1 MHHTQ
6 QRSQLYV
13 RGIISQL
20 HLTPPSASNLPRPP
34 RRTLIATSP
43 HRSWEVSPN
52 IDTTSY
58 WDQGY
63 LRTRPTYPA
72 SFYHQIYDYHTAA
85 SPSSTAPT
93 FTLAHDIGAGPG
105 HVAHALAHKFPHVHV
120 SDIDPRHLTYAQHL
134 HHTNSPSTT
143 TTKFTYTLA
152 RAEHLAAHFPP
163 ASADLILSA
172 LLFPLLPSPATALRA
187 CHTVLKPAGGGTLA
201 IAFYGLPHFSE
212 APYAATCQPLLDGI
226 VDRLYQSAIRRA
238 TETQRASYK
247 READAAA
254 SWLDCLA
261 FPAAEWRAVQRWTWN
276 RGWARMGFFTGR
288 AGGFVVEPVSRVRAG
303 EEEVV
308 EVEDRG
314 LWRREWDV
322 CRLRRFVSGLLPLEG
337 VAGVEGGVVSRGDW
351 GALAAEMGG
360 MGVKRA
366 FSWPVVLVLAKRR

>member
-1 MHHTQ
+1 MHRIQH
-6 QRSQLYV
+6 RSQLYV
-13 RGIISQL
+13 RGIISQQ
-20 HLTPPSASNLPRPP
+20 HLTPTSATNLQRPP

-52 IDTTSY
+52 IDTTTY
-58 WDQGY
+58 WNHY

-72 SFYHQIYDYHTAA
+72 SFYNQIYDYHTSA

-105 HVAHALAHKFPHVHV
+105 HVAQALSHQVPHVNV

-143 TTKFTYTLA
+143 TTKFTYTLT

-163 ASADLILSA
+163 ATADLILGA
-172 LLFPLLPSPATALRA
+172 LM
-187 CHTVLKPAGGGTLA
+187 GGTLA
-201 IAFYGLPHFSE
+201 ISFYGLPHFSE

-226 VDRLYQSAIRRA
+226 VDRLYQSVIRRA

-254 SWLDCLA
+254 SWLDSLA
-261 FPAAEWRAVQRWTWN
+261 FAAGEWRAVRRYTWN
-276 RGWARMGFFTGR
+276 RGWARMGFFTGW
-288 AGGFVVEPVSRVRAG
+288 AGGFVVEPVKRVRAG
-303 EEEVV
+303 EKVV

-314 LWRREWDV
+314 LWRRDWDV
-322 CRLRRFVSGLLPLEG
+322 CQLRRFVRGLLPLEG
-337 VAGVEGGVVSRGDW
+337 VEGVEGGVVSRGDW

-360 MGVKRA
+360 TGVKRA